1 MRYIQPLQPANT
13 VKQSPNV
20 VPYKKV
26 PTQNF
31 QDVLNQH
38 NSLKLSKHASQRLAQ
53 RNIKI
58 NEVEWQKITSKI
70 LEAKEKGVQEP
81 LVVTPKTT
89 MIVSAKNMTVI
100 TAMSREE
107 SENQLFTNIDGTI
120 ILS

>member
-1 MRYIQPLQPANT
+1 MRYIQPIQPGNT

-20 VPYKKV
+20 VSRKKES
-26 PTQNF
+26 TQNF
-31 QDVLNQH
+31 QEILNQQ
-38 NSLKLSKHASQRLAQ
+38 NLLKISKHATQRLAQ

-58 NEVEWQKITSKI
+58 NEVEWQRITGKV

-89 MIVSAKNMTVI
+89 MIISAKNMTVI
-100 TAMSREE
+100 TVMSREE